1 MCWGVRNMH
10 NFELLSVKS
19 PSVEITIGDQTF
31 QSSVIANTDRNPNFD
46 QPLEFR
52 DLVRVLGQ
60 VSLVYFVMEF

>member
-1 MCWGVRNMH
+1 MD

-46 QPLEFR
+46 HPLEFR
-52 DLVRVLGQ
+52 DLVRTLREL
-60 VSLVYFVMEF
+60 SLM